1 MKRNEIAKLNSA
13 QAATNRFGIGMLT
26 PTLIVLLVMTAYPL
40 IFTFVYSFTDYNY
53 LKGTENAS
61 FVLFDNYVSLFK
73 NGYFQQAVWNT
84 IKFTILAVVLE
95 MALGLLIAV
104 FVNSLKR
111 GQKIMRTLLLL
122 PYLLPAVTVALSWRM
137 MLSANYGIINQF
149 LKGLGLPVFNWF
161 MDTKTAFGTILL
173 IVLVT
178 GLLFLC
184 IFAYYVKNC
193 LSTDLDVQLSD
204 FTVSLSSSILYEDS
218 DGNWQ
223 NLTNLSSTEN
233 RVWIDYADIPKDME
247 HAAVAIEDKRFYK
260 HKGVD
265 WYRTTGAFINM
276 FLSMKNDFGGS
287 TITQQLIKNLT
298 KQDDITVQRKLLEIF
313 QALEFEKSY
322 DKEEIME
329 WYLNIVYFGEGCNGV
344 YTAAETYFGKEPK
357 DLTLAECASIIGIT
371 NNPSK
376 YDPFISRENNK
387 ARQETILKQMY
398 EQGYI
403 SKEQYDEA
411 VAQELVFVRSESDDA
426 TQTIYSYYAEAVIND
441 VLNDL
446 VEQKGVSR
454 DTARTLLY
462 SGGYQV
468 YSCYDPSIQQA
479 IDDVYTDLDKMPQRP
494 SASGQQFESAI
505 VIMDPYTGEIKGLS
519 GGTGKKTINFGTN
532 RATQSKRPPGS
543 SLKPIATYGPAMELG
558 LITQYTQVNDS
569 PDIKLTG
576 TSWYPKNSGGGNYGV
591 ITIREAL
598 QRSLNTVS
606 AQILD
611 KLTPRA
617 SYEFLK
623 DKLGVTSLAE
633 SDCDYAPLAL
643 GQLTH
648 GITVREMTQA
658 YSAFVN
664 DGVFTYG
671 RTYSY
676 VKDPSGEVV
685 LENPART
692 IVAFK
697 ANTAWNMA
705 DMLCNAVNSGTGSEA
720 RLSGMPVGGK
730 TGTTTNNCDRWFV
743 GFTPYYVAAVW
754 TGYDMPEYMNFS
766 GNPAAQIWKLV
777 MDPIHKDLPT
787 KSFPTP
793 TIGSPTGIF
802 GNFSGQ
808 SQDTGGDAD
817 DAG

>member
-1 MKRNEIAKLNSA
+1 MAKRPKPSSSAPRAA
-13 QAATNRFGIGMLT
+13 QAADATVSVAGA
-26 PTLIVLLVMTAYPL
+26 VLR
-40 IFTFVYSFTDYNY
+40 
-53 LKGTENAS
+53 
-61 FVLFDNYVSLFK
+61 VL
-73 NGYFQQAVWNT
+73 
-84 IKFTILAVVLE
+84 
-95 MALGLLIAV
+95 
-104 FVNSLKR
+104 
-111 GQKIMRTLLLL
+111 
-122 PYLLPAVTVALSWRM
+122 
-137 MLSANYGIINQF
+137 
-149 LKGLGLPVFNWF
+149 
-161 MDTKTAFGTILL
+161 GTILL

-403 SKEQYDEA
+403 NKEQYDGA

-494 SASGQQFESAI
+494 SPPASSSSPPSSSWTPTPAR
-505 VIMDPYTGEIKGLS
+505 S
-519 GGTGKKTINFGTN
+519 
-532 RATQSKRPPGS
+532 RACPAAPAKRPSTSARTGPRSPSARPDRPS
-543 SLKPIATYGPAMELG
+543 SRSRPTARPWSSASSRSTRRSTTRRTSSSPARAGIRKTPAAATTAS
-558 LITQYTQVNDS
+558 S
-569 PDIKLTG
+569 PSARRCSARSTPSRRRSS
-576 TSWYPKNSGGGNYGV
+576 TSS
-591 ITIREAL
+591 
-598 QRSLNTVS
+598 
-606 AQILD
+606 
-611 KLTPRA
+611 PRA
-617 SYEFLK
+617 
-623 DKLGVTSLAE
+623 
-633 SDCDYAPLAL
+633 
-643 GQLTH
+643 
-648 GITVREMTQA
+648 R
-658 YSAFVN
+658 
-664 DGVFTYG
+664 
-671 RTYSY
+671 R
-676 VKDPSGEVV
+676 
-685 LENPART
+685 
-692 IVAFK
+692 
-697 ANTAWNMA
+697 
-705 DMLCNAVNSGTGSEA
+705 
-720 RLSGMPVGGK
+720 
-730 TGTTTNNCDRWFV
+730 
-743 GFTPYYVAAVW
+743 
-754 TGYDMPEYMNFS
+754 MNF
-766 GNPAAQIWKLV
+766 
-777 MDPIHKDLPT
+777 
-787 KSFPTP
+787 
-793 TIGSPTGIF
+793 
-802 GNFSGQ
+802 
-808 SQDTGGDAD
+808 
-817 DAG
+817 

>member
-1 MKRNEIAKLNSA
+1 MRWILTGRFPPAVIVYHQGGASLPMAKRPKPSSAPRAA
-13 QAATNRFGIGMLT
+13 QAADATVSVAGAILR
-26 PTLIVLLVMTAYPL
+26 VL
-40 IFTFVYSFTDYNY
+40 
-53 LKGTENAS
+53 
-61 FVLFDNYVSLFK
+61 
-73 NGYFQQAVWNT
+73 
-84 IKFTILAVVLE
+84 
-95 MALGLLIAV
+95 
-104 FVNSLKR
+104 
-111 GQKIMRTLLLL
+111 
-122 PYLLPAVTVALSWRM
+122 
-137 MLSANYGIINQF
+137 
-149 LKGLGLPVFNWF
+149 
-161 MDTKTAFGTILL
+161 GTILL

-204 FTVSLSSSILYEDS
+204 FTVSLSSSILYEDA

-387 ARQETILKQMY
+387 TRQETILKQMY

-411 VAQELVFVRSESDDA
+411 MAQELVFVRSESEEG

-468 YSCYDPSIQQA
+468 YSCYDASIQQA
-479 IDDVYTDLDKMPQRP
+479 IDDVYTDLGNMPQRP

-532 RATQSKRPPGS
+532 RSTQSKRPPGS
-543 SLKPIATYGPAMELG
+543 SIKPIATYGPAMELG

-569 PDIKLTG
+569 PDIKLSG

-643 GQLTH
+643 GQLTN

-676 VKDPSGEVV
+676 VKDSKGEVV

-705 DMLCNAVNSGTGSEA
+705 DMLCNAVNSGTGTEA

-777 MDPIHKDLPT
+777 MEPIHKDLPT

-793 TIGSPTGIF
+793 TIGAPTGIF

-808 SQDTGGDAD
+808 SQDTGTDAE